1 MCFICV
7 DNKSLKLFRCHICVH
22 ILKTENEMCYNVSLY
37 SMNTF
42 SCVICVQGRIR
53 YPARVGVGV
62 GGGGGTI
69 LFIFVVVE
77 YTAFIGR
84 GPGVA
89 KALAGSRGSAPVDIS
104 CISKGYLMA
113 SPDTLIGNFKAGKC
127 NTAHYCQCISFLL
140 LFLFRMS
147 GGSAHDALHC
157 IFSIFFFHVR
167 GVGSG
172 VEHITRDRCD
182 CAGQCFFF

>member
-1 MCFICV
+1 MSSV
-7 DNKSLKLFRCHICVH
+7 FRGGSG
-22 ILKTENEMCYNVSLY
+22 TR
-37 SMNTF
+37 
-42 SCVICVQGRIR
+42 QGW
-53 YPARVGVGV
+53 GG

-157 IFSIFFFHVR
+157 IFSFLFFFSCE
-167 GVGSG
+167 GGGEWSG
-172 VEHITRDRCD
+172 AHYSRQV
-182 CAGQCFFF
+182 

>member
-1 MCFICV
+1 MCHLCSGADQV
-7 DNKSLKLFRCHICVH
+7 PGK
-22 ILKTENEMCYNVSLY
+22 
-37 SMNTF
+37 
-42 SCVICVQGRIR
+42 G
-53 YPARVGVGV
+53 G

-157 IFSIFFFHVR
+157 IFSIFFFFFHVR

>member
-1 MCFICV
+1 MYHCIV
-7 DNKSLKLFRCHICVH
+7 WILF
-22 ILKTENEMCYNVSLY
+22 LVS
-37 SMNTF
+37 SVFRGGSGTR
-42 SCVICVQGRIR
+42 QGW
-53 YPARVGVGV
+53 GWG

-157 IFSIFFFHVR
+157 IFFFFFFFFLGG
-167 GVGSG
+167 GVGGWGRFFSSG
-172 VEHITRDRCD
+172 LTAR
-182 CAGQCFFF
+182 GNFFFFFCFFFVFFLRWGGWVVVWCIFFVIVVTAG